1 MADIRLAKPAAGTTQ
16 TVPSAPDGRFIFDFP
31 ADAATLTRNGDDLVL
46 TFEDGAAIQLQGFY
60 TTYSKEEM
68 PSFQVDG
75 VEISG
80 QDFFAALDEDL
91 MPAAGP
97 ASGSS
102 AARGGRYNEYGGSD
116 LLDGLDHLGRLDIGF
131 DGGTQLATDT
141 VEPSPYSEVDH
152 GVTVTPSTPGT
163 DPDDP
168 SIPVQGED
176 FPPTMPHDVLQVDE
190 SALDGGSGGGSAT
203 AAGSM
208 RVSAPDGVA
217 IITIGG
223 VVVWQNGALTGNPV
237 LTDEGHLDVTGF
249 DGTNLTYTY
258 TLTGSTQEHTK
269 LNAGGENDA
278 IAHEMAVVVTDTDGD
293 SGSAVI
299 RVEITDDVP
308 TIESFEKTVTEGDA
322 DPIVGNAL
330 EGAVAGAD
338 GANFAWT
345 NPDQQGRYGKL
356 TLNEDGTY
364 SYELNNDDPEVK
376 ALTDGDTRT
385 EEISYAYTDADGDV
399 ATGKVTITINGVNNG
414 VEVGSGTLT
423 VYEAGLDDGSQAGQ
437 DAAPTTAEGS
447 LTVNAPD
454 GVKDIRIDGVTVF
467 ENGALT
473 GNTVSTDEGTLTV
486 TGFDEATGELKFT
499 YELTGNT
506 LEHNTDATDKQL
518 SHDLA
523 VTVTDVDGSTDTGVV
538 TVVITDDGPVVTPVE
553 TEYKGNKYVNTVSV
567 SFGADNDT
575 GTDSSLAVNAHDVD
589 GTVIEWIKVDDS
601 TSSGTDLSKLSQ
613 GESWTNGNIIVS
625 RENGNFVFKIKENGS
640 NAHITVTATDADG
653 DTDTEELNLTAP
665 DAGPNAIIVD
675 EALLTDGNVV
685 NSDNSGHNP
694 SGTGSFTV
702 NLNGEDGTVTL
713 NYGTGENSSI
723 TLSLINGETFDKDW
737 LSTNKTLTVNGVV
750 VEVTGATQQDGSW
763 KIEYSYSLTGQQT
776 HTGQGV
782 GENDALSDEIDIT
795 VTDATG
801 DTSTGLLTV
810 TVHDDGPVLSDVVA
824 EASQIVDTQS
834 TISLDFSGLSVG
846 ADSEGA
852 TLTVEV
858 NGTTF
863 TGTQD
868 GAGKW
873 NFTSTDAKV
882 GEAFAMG
889 TGGQFIY
896 TRPKEDM
903 VGEANNSYTFNVTVT
918 DADGDAV
925 SDSVTVTTAVK
936 PGFEGQ
942 PSEGS
947 VVDNLVTDD
956 SGLDGGN
963 VSDPDGSGEADSA
976 QDTGLF
982 SVTLNGREY
991 TITLTGKEGSV
1002 TLKLDAAGNLKDPA
1016 SLNGVE
1022 IEGSYGTLSN
1032 ISVSGGTISYTYTQ
1046 TDNYL
1051 HDAEDND
1058 RDAAAP
1064 GADSFGVTVSDG
1076 LNDDVSGTISVT
1088 IEDDGPVL
1096 SDVVAEASQI
1106 VDTQST
1112 ISLDFSGLSV
1122 GADSEGA
1129 TLTVEV
1135 NGTTFTG
1142 TQDGAGKWNFTSTDA
1157 KVGEAFAMGT
1167 GGQFIYTRPKE
1178 DMVGEANNSYTFN
1191 VTVTDAD
1198 GDAVSDSVTVTTA
1211 VKPGFEGQPSEGSVV
1226 DNLVTDDSGLDG
1238 GNVSDPD
1245 GSGEAD
1251 SAQDT
1256 GLFSVT
1262 LNGREYTITLTGK
1275 EGSVTLKLDAAGNL
1289 KDPASLNGVEIEGS
1303 YGTLSNISVSGG
1315 TISYT
1320 YTQTD
1325 NYLHDA
1331 EDNDRDAAA
1340 PGADSFGVTVSDGLN
1355 DDVSGTISVTIEDD
1369 GPVIS
1374 TDTTSG
1380 SSLTVDES
1388 YADNV
1393 AGPGLEL
1400 KGSANTDTVSLD
1412 VSDLFSVDAGADGEA
1427 GREFALSISN
1437 NGQTGQKVLV
1447 GGSQYDLILRE
1458 NNDGSISGVAG
1469 DENGTVIF
1477 NITISNGGN
1486 VTLDMTG
1493 YGSLVHPYGGS
1504 TAQEHDEALSITG
1517 VEVTLT
1523 VTDTDGDS
1531 DSASADLVLT
1541 FEDDGPGLTVTTDEV
1556 PDAPDTP
1563 VRNLGSG
1570 EAFSFVPDTPEK
1582 PDASDYK
1589 GGEEDPKYLA
1599 ALHEYNTE
1607 ITAAKQEAEGMAGQ
1621 LVESDILSQNGWEG
1635 VSIYAG
1641 KVTYNTDG
1649 TVQELDTPENY
1660 KLQYSN
1666 YASNSFTVDNKPAA
1680 DWGIMVASP
1689 DDDNESWADDNY
1701 ETNVIDGNAS
1711 EAIVIDLGGQ
1721 LAYGIELSFG
1731 AFYSNYHGT
1740 EGAEKLLITFYKGS
1754 ELVESRF
1761 VDSVDIGSSNTGKVT
1776 YSTDLIAGG
1785 FDKVVVSAVLGE
1797 HGRESSFTLQ
1807 GVDFVTAPLAI
1818 AVASG
1823 ELDVASGADGYAEDF
1838 AVANV
1843 QFAMEQMFTLQADGT
1858 YSLSILD
1865 GNNAS
1870 KSAIVTVII
1879 DDLGNSRLTATVDG
1893 NELFSAT
1900 LEKDGDGWSWKMEQY
1915 QEFLVQGKDGQLGDL
1930 ELGFITMDGD
1940 DDTATE
1946 TVNIPLK
1953 NLPDLAVSQ
1962 TTLVTDESY
1971 IDVLGSGTKPAE
1983 GGDSRANSAKASGT
1997 MSVNT
2002 YGKEG
2007 KLILTIDGEEHQFS
2021 LDTGGKLFENQ
2032 GLTVPTTYGQLTL
2045 QNDEAP
2051 GTIIYT
2057 YTQTKHY
2064 NHLSE
2069 DGPDQLAENA
2079 ESFTVKVVDG
2089 GGNESGSATIT
2100 VSIEDDAPVVTVNGD
2115 VPASLELTESTE
2127 TALQTFNAST
2137 LFDIKFGADTEGSS
2151 TKYEL
2156 TYREDANSGLK
2167 AIVDGKEYD
2176 VTLQLEGGILKGT
2189 AGGTNI
2195 FTVSV
2200 AEDTGEVTLAM
2211 TGHGTLRHDKTA
2223 ADDELHLKGVG
2234 VKVTVTDGDDD
2245 STTSDSADL
2254 TLTITDDVPTISE
2267 SQKAAIIPSSEEDE
2281 DIADFDFNNATKA
2294 NNAEWVPGW
2303 VEGQLP
2309 ESGNGQVYDHN
2320 HEYWGNI
2327 EDGYKELALNQG
2339 NHTITFSA
2347 AVVQYQGSDGNPIE
2361 HGDQDDDAPSIKITD
2376 ITDNITSNEAPL
2388 LTFVSTAWNQGESGM
2403 AVYSGQRGPWGDQS
2417 DGEIGA
2423 INGKFNEG
2431 NTEWE
2436 AVKMDLG
2443 EDEAYSIT
2451 IRLNSFYNTPGDQEK
2466 AYIILMNDDK
2476 VVDKLLIEGKDAE
2489 DGIVDSTKL
2498 SSAEAFN
2505 TVYIVPW
2512 GTKSDF
2518 LLNGVEVGYSPVTV
2532 LKSEGRVE
2540 AGSADGIKGYSFGYD
2555 QNDVVT
2561 VNEKNLTVSVEDD
2574 GKTIH
2579 FLSSSSDDDT
2589 YTKVIVGEAT
2599 ITEVGKW
2606 TLNWF
2611 DQETNPQQDT
2621 DFTLPI
2627 IATDG
2632 DDDTAEIKVVPS
2644 EDEVGDSQAADAL
2657 PEEEEKQPA
2666 AEKREGKDG
2675 PQGMMDGALLQS
2687 SMAAEAAAPRMAAAT
2702 LLGMALVADAA
2713 DDVLAAATGTD
2724 GMPHAD
2730 VKADGLSGDIGDAP
2744 STLHMDGAAQSGADA
2759 FDATLDSSLF
2769 APGVM
2774 DPLADG
2780 TESLEGLLPDKEHAP
2795 FDAEGLLFTAA
2806 APDLSDDA
2814 SGLVGKGVASG
2825 DVLPPAGEEGILGT
2839 EETDVLHG
2847 TDADDILR
2855 GGDGD
2860 ELIFGG
2866 SGDDYIDGGEGR
2878 DTIYAGDGNDIIVYD
2893 KADYLVS
2900 GGSGIDFMVSDDSGL
2915 TLDTLLSGGK
2925 DGHEGPI
2932 VDSIEVL
2939 LKGNDALSLTSIQE
2953 LADKYGITLGTN
2965 PDGQETLT
2973 LDMGKWTEQ
2982 ADGSYDFHGGAE
2994 EGGLTLETNLQHDSD
3009 ASSDNGEMAQQ
3020 VFILEHTNS

>member
-152 GVTVTPSTPGT
+152 GVTVTPSGVGAATEVVTVYEAGLEGG
-163 DPDDP
+163 
-168 SIPVQGED
+168 SQAGEKD
-176 FPPTMPHDVLQVDE
+176 APTM
-190 SALDGGSGGGSAT
+190 AGGSLSIN
-203 AAGSM
+203 
-208 RVSAPDGVA
+208 APDGVA
-217 IITIGG
+217 SIVIGG
-223 VVVWQNGALTGNPV
+223 VVVFENGALTGKV
-237 LTDEGHLDVTGF
+237 VSTDEGTLSVTGYDPATGKLDF
-249 DGTNLTYTY
+249 SYSLDRNTTEHVKSDPDTDTQISH
-258 TLTGSTQEHTK
+258 TL
-269 LNAGGENDA
+269 
-278 IAHEMAVVVTDTDGD
+278 VVTVTDTDGD
-293 SGSAVI
+293 SGSTT
-299 RVEITDDVP
+299 ITVNVVDDMP
-308 TIESFEKTVTEGDA
+308 EARADSISFTEAEAQKGASGESVLENDVFGADAPAYKTVTSIEGGTMGQ
-322 DPIVGNAL
+322 PV
-330 EGAVAGAD
+330 
-338 GANFAWT
+338 
-345 NPDQQGRYGKL
+345 QGDYGTL

-364 SYELNNDDPEVK
+364 TYKL
-376 ALTDGDTRT
+376 GDKV
-385 EEISYAYTDADGDV
+385 DV
-399 ATGKVTITINGVNNG
+399 
-414 VEVGSGTLT
+414 
-423 VYEAGLDDGSQAGQ
+423 
-437 DAAPTTAEGS
+437 P
-447 LTVNAPD
+447 
-454 GVKDIRIDGVTVF
+454 R
-467 ENGALT
+467 
-473 GNTVSTDEGTLTV
+473 
-486 TGFDEATGELKFT
+486 GETYMEQFT
-499 YELTGNT
+499 YT
-506 LEHNTDATDKQL
+506 
-518 SHDLA
+518 
-523 VTVTDVDGSTDTGVV
+523 
-538 TVVITDDGPVVTPVE
+538 
-553 TEYKGNKYVNTVSV
+553 
-567 SFGADNDT
+567 
-575 GTDSSLAVNAHDVD
+575 
-589 GTVIEWIKVDDS
+589 IK
-601 TSSGTDLSKLSQ
+601 
-613 GESWTNGNIIVS
+613 
-625 RENGNFVFKIKENGS
+625 
-640 NAHITVTATDADG
+640 DADG
-653 DTDTEELNLTAP
+653 DTSTATLTI
-665 DAGPNAIIVD
+665 AIKGDEIVPANPGSATIVVD

-685 NSDNSGHNP
+685 NSDNFDHKP
-694 SGTGSFTV
+694 SGTGSFIV

-713 NYGTGENSSI
+713 KYGSGPDAPNI
-723 TLSLINGETFDKDW
+723 TVSLINGDTFDENW
-737 LSTNKTLTVNGVV
+737 LSTNKTLTVNGVEV
-750 VEVTGATQQDGSW
+750 TVTGATQQDDGSW

-782 GENDALSDEIDIT
+782 GENDALSGIIGIT

-801 DTSTGLLTV
+801 DTSTGSLTV
-810 TVHDDGPVLSDVVA
+810 TVHDDGPVASGDVNSLA
-824 EASQIVDTQS
+824 ETSVS
-834 TISLDFSGLSVG
+834 VSGNVLDNDESG
-846 ADSEGA
+846 ADGWRTDADGNITAVELSGSAEGTYGEL
-852 TLTVEV
+852 TLNADGSYTYTRNETGVPD
-858 NGTTF
+858 GGASDTF
-863 TGTQD
+863 TYI
-868 GAGKW
+868 A
-873 NFTSTDAKV
+873 
-882 GEAFAMG
+882 
-889 TGGQFIY
+889 Y
-896 TRPKEDM
+896 
-903 VGEANNSYTFNVTVT
+903 

-925 SDSVTVTTAVK
+925 EKTLTITIENTDPTAPGGEGHTLTVTLSDAKTAGGNSDTVSQSVDLFDGPEAFTSAVFGSTAGIVVSGGESFTWSLSDGKLIGIGAESDAVVTLEITGITPDGTVTVIATLENPAHHNDGSNSLDISGIVITATDA
-936 PGFEGQ
+936 G
-942 PSEGS
+942 GS
-947 VVDNLVTDD
+947 TVSGTMNVVVTDD
-956 SGLDGGN
+956 
-963 VSDPDGSGEADSA
+963 
-976 QDTGLF
+976 
-982 SVTLNGREY
+982 
-991 TITLTGKEGSV
+991 
-1002 TLKLDAAGNLKDPA
+1002 
-1016 SLNGVE
+1016 GV
-1022 IEGSYGTLSN
+1022 
-1032 ISVSGGTISYTYTQ
+1032 
-1046 TDNYL
+1046 
-1051 HDAEDND
+1051 
-1058 RDAAAP
+1058 
-1064 GADSFGVTVSDG
+1064 
-1076 LNDDVSGTISVT
+1076 DV
-1088 IEDDGPVL
+1088 E
-1096 SDVVAEASQI
+1096 
-1106 VDTQST
+1106 
-1112 ISLDFSGLSV
+1112 
-1122 GADSEGA
+1122 
-1129 TLTVEV
+1129 
-1135 NGTTFTG
+1135 
-1142 TQDGAGKWNFTSTDA
+1142 NFA
-1157 KVGEAFAMGT
+1157 
-1167 GGQFIYTRPKE
+1167 
-1178 DMVGEANNSYTFN
+1178 
-1191 VTVTDAD
+1191 
-1198 GDAVSDSVTVTTA
+1198 
-1211 VKPGFEGQPSEGSVV
+1211 
-1226 DNLVTDDSGLDG
+1226 
-1238 GNVSDPD
+1238 
-1245 GSGEAD
+1245 
-1251 SAQDT
+1251 
-1256 GLFSVT
+1256 
-1262 LNGREYTITLTGK
+1262 
-1275 EGSVTLKLDAAGNL
+1275 
-1289 KDPASLNGVEIEGS
+1289 
-1303 YGTLSNISVSGG
+1303 
-1315 TISYT
+1315 
-1320 YTQTD
+1320 
-1325 NYLHDA
+1325 
-1331 EDNDRDAAA
+1331 
-1340 PGADSFGVTVSDGLN
+1340 
-1355 DDVSGTISVTIEDD
+1355 
-1369 GPVIS
+1369 
-1374 TDTTSG
+1374 G

-1400 KGSANTDTVSLD
+1400 EESANTDTVSLD
-1412 VSDLFSVDAGADGEA
+1412 VSNLFSVDAGADGEA

-1843 QFAMEQMFTLQADGT
+1843 QFAMEQMFTLQTDGT

-1983 GGDSRANSAKASGT
+1983 GGDSQANSAKASGT

-2032 GLTVPTTYGQLTL
+2032 GLTVVPTTYGQLTL

-2267 SQKAAIIPSSEEDE
+2267 SQKAVIISSSEEDE
-2281 DIADFDFNNATKA
+2281 DIADFDFGNAA
-2294 NNAEWVPGW
+2294 QEDDAAWVPDW
-2303 VEGQLP
+2303 VDPQLP
-2309 ESGNGQVYDHN
+2309 PEGDGQVWDHV
-2320 HEYWGNI
+2320 WGRQEN
-2327 EDGYKELALNQG
+2327 GYKELALNQDD
-2339 NHTITFSA
+2339 HTITFSA
-2347 AVVQYQGSDGNPIE
+2347 AVVQYQGSDGTPIK
-2361 HGDQDDDAPSIKITD
+2361 HGAQDGDALSIKITD
-2376 ITDNITSNEAPL
+2376 ITDNIPEGKDPL
-2388 LTFVSTAWNQGESGM
+2388 LTFVSTAWNKGESGM
-2403 AVYSGQRGPWGDQS
+2403 AVYSGQRGLDDDKS

-2423 INGKFNEG
+2423 INGQFKDD
-2431 NTEWE
+2431 NTAWE

-2443 EDEAYSIT
+2443 VNNAYSIT
-2451 IRLNSFYNTPGDQEK
+2451 ITLNSFYNTQGDQEK

-2476 VVDKLLIEGKDAE
+2476 VVDKLLIEGQDAE
-2489 DGIVDSTKL
+2489 NGIVDSTKL

-2532 LKSEGRVE
+2532 LKSEGWVE

-2599 ITEVGKW
+2599 ITEAGKW

>member
-249 DGTNLTYTY
+249 DGTNLTLSY
-258 TLTGSTQEHTK
+258 TLTGSTQEHAK

-278 IAHEMAVVVTDTDGD
+278 IAHEMAVVVTDRDGD

-308 TIESFEKTVTEGDA
+308 TIKSFERDVTEGA
-322 DPIVGNAL
+322 TAPVEGNAL
-330 EGAVAGAD
+330 EGSAAGAD
-338 GANFAWT
+338 GADFAWT
-345 NPDQQGRYGKL
+345 NPTQQGQYGTI
-356 TLNEDGTY
+356 TLNPNGSY
-364 SYELNNDDPEVK
+364 SYTLDNNNAEVK
-376 ALTDGDTRT
+376 ALTDGQRLT
-385 EEISYAYTDADGDV
+385 EEFTYTYTDADGDV
-399 ATGKVTITINGVNNG
+399 AEGKVTITINGVNNG

-523 VTVTDVDGSTDTGVV
+523 VTVTDVDGSTDIGVV

-685 NSDNSGHNP
+685 NSDNSGHKP

-896 TRPKEDM
+896 TRPEEDTA
-903 VGEANNSYTFNVTVT
+903 GEANNSYTFNVTVT

-963 VSDPDGSGEADSA
+963 VSDPDGPGEADSA
-976 QDTGLF
+976 QDTGSF
-982 SVTLNGREY
+982 RVTLNGREY
-991 TITLTGKEGSV
+991 TITLTGKEDSV
-1002 TLKLDAAGNLKDPA
+1002 TLELDADGNLKDSV
-1016 SLNGVE
+1016 SLDGVE
-1022 IEGSYGTLSN
+1022 LEGNYGTLSN

-1051 HDAEDND
+1051 HDADGNN
-1058 RDAAAP
+1058 RDAAAT

-1167 GGQFIYTRPKE
+1167 GGQFIYTRPEE
-1178 DMVGEANNSYTFN
+1178 DTAGEANNSYTFN

-1245 GSGEAD
+1245 GPGEAD

-1256 GLFSVT
+1256 GSFRVT

-1275 EGSVTLKLDAAGNL
+1275 EDSVTLELDADGNL
-1289 KDPASLNGVEIEGS
+1289 KDSVSLDGVELEGN

-1331 EDNDRDAAA
+1331 DGNNRDAAA
-1340 PGADSFGVTVSDGLN
+1340 TGADSFGVTVSDGLN
-1355 DDVSGTISVTIEDD
+1355 GDVSGTISVTIEDD

-1374 TDTTSG
+1374 TNTTSG

-1400 KGSANTDTVSLD
+1400 EGSANTDTVSLD
-1412 VSDLFSVDAGADGEA
+1412 VSNLFSVDAGADGEA

-1437 NGQTGQKVLV
+1437 KGQTGQKVLV

-1477 NITISNGGN
+1477 NITISNDGN

-1493 YGSLVHPYGGS
+1493 YGSLVHPHEGS

-1531 DSASADLVLT
+1531 DSASADLVLI
-1541 FEDDGPGLTVTTDEV
+1541 FEDDGPTLTVTTDAE

-1563 VRNLGSG
+1563 VNNLGSG
-1570 EAFSFVPDTPEK
+1570 EEVSFVPVMPEK
-1582 PDASDYK
+1582 PDASDY
-1589 GGEEDPKYLA
+1589 GGEESDQAYVQ
-1599 ALHEYNTE
+1599 ALEEYQKKVE
-1607 ITAAKQEAEGMAGQ
+1607 AAKNEAKNMAGTS
-1621 LVESDILSQNGWEG
+1621 VDPDILSEKGWEG

-1641 KVTYNTDG
+1641 KVTYNAGG
-1649 TVQELDTPENY
+1649 TVDQLTRPTDY
-1660 KLQYSN
+1660 YLKYSN
-1666 YASNSFTVDNKPAA
+1666 YASKDDKDAV
-1680 DWGIMVASP
+1680 DWGIMVASS
-1689 DDDNESWADDNY
+1689 DDNKQDWADDNY
-1701 ETNVIDGNAS
+1701 ETNVIAGNAS
-1711 EAIVIDLGGQ
+1711 EAIVIDLGGK

-1731 AFYSNYHGT
+1731 AFYSSYKNDET
-1740 EGAEKLLITFYKGS
+1740 EDVEGAEKLLITFYKGD
-1754 ELVESRF
+1754 EIVESRF
-1761 VDSVDIGSSNTGKVT
+1761 VDSVEADPSNTGKVT
-1776 YSTDLIAGG
+1776 YSTELIAGG

-1797 HGRESSFTLQ
+1797 DGRESSFTLQ

-1983 GGDSRANSAKASGT
+1983 GGDSQANSAKASGT

-2137 LFDIKFGADTEGSS
+2137 LFDIKFGADTEASS

-2195 FTVSV
+2195 
-2200 AEDTGEVTLAM
+2200 
-2211 TGHGTLRHDKTA
+2211 
-2223 ADDELHLKGVG
+2223 
-2234 VKVTVTDGDDD
+2234 
-2245 STTSDSADL
+2245 
-2254 TLTITDDVPTISE
+2254 
-2267 SQKAAIIPSSEEDE
+2267 
-2281 DIADFDFNNATKA
+2281 
-2294 NNAEWVPGW
+2294 
-2303 VEGQLP
+2303 
-2309 ESGNGQVYDHN
+2309 
-2320 HEYWGNI
+2320 
-2327 EDGYKELALNQG
+2327 
-2339 NHTITFSA
+2339 
-2347 AVVQYQGSDGNPIE
+2347 
-2361 HGDQDDDAPSIKITD
+2361 
-2376 ITDNITSNEAPL
+2376 
-2388 LTFVSTAWNQGESGM
+2388 
-2403 AVYSGQRGPWGDQS
+2403 
-2417 DGEIGA
+2417 A